1 MVSAARF
8 AEIAKEHSTRPKPPP
23 LVSAKDAKALAEAFG
38 KPKAWR
44 RVQALLGGILE
55 KAVPR
60 AQTRGHVPPPRY

>member
-8 AEIAKEHSTRPKPPP
+8 AEIAKERSTQPKPPP

-44 RVQALLGGILE
+44 KVQTVLGTILE
-55 KAVPR
+55 EAVPR
-60 AQTRGHVPPPRY
+60 AQTHGHVPPPRY